1 VDEGILTRAV
11 TLQIVVLAAVLTG
24 SALGAAGWVRAGGG
38 PWQTVLF
45 VTIAFGQLG
54 LAVTTR
60 SDSRPARQVSLRGN
74 RLLAIALFS
83 SLVLV
88 LAAVYLPVLQVL
100 LGTAALSPAELVVA
114 TAAATAPA
122 LVALPLLAVSRR
134 LRRTRRGTE
143 PP

>member
-1 VDEGILTRAV
+1 
-11 TLQIVVLAAVLTG
+11 
-24 SALGAAGWVRAGGG
+24 
-38 PWQTVLF
+38 VLF

-74 RLLAIALFS
+74 RLLAIAVFS
-83 SLVLV
+83 SLGMV
-88 LAAVYLPVLQVL
+88 LAAVYLPVLQTL
-100 LGTAALSPAELVVA
+100 LGTAALSPTELGVA

-122 LVALPLLAVSRR
+122 LIAPPLLTVSRR
-134 LRRTRRGTE
+134 LRRPRRGTG